1 MNIRKTGEWNVK
13 EGTIE
18 IKPMW
23 ITKGWRRITGYQ
35 TRGYRNR
42 VKLIGRSRMYIDN
55 AELTKYFKKNRVHQL
70 VNRSYAKREW
80 IRIR

>member
-23 ITKGWRRITGYQ
+23 ITKDWRRITGYK
-35 TRGYRNR
+35 TRGYKNR
-42 VKLIGRSRMYIDN
+42 VSLIGWSRTYIVEP
-55 AELTKYFKKNRVHQL
+55 ELTKHIKKNRTHKL
-70 VNRSYAKREW
+70 VSRSYAK
-80 IRIR
+80 

>member
-18 IKPMW
+18 IKTMW

-35 TRGYRNR
+35 TRGYKNR
-42 VKLIGRSRMYIDN
+42 VKLIGRSKTYIDN
-55 AELTKYFKKNRVHQL
+55 AELTKHIKKNRVHNL
-70 VNRSYAKREW
+70 VYRSYAK
-80 IRIR
+80 